1 MTDMYTECSLNND
14 SRNRKIMVRCKVLSV
29 RKGRR
34 DCINDVLNE
43 TKGMAIK
50 HLMNFKSY
58 SGPLGLT
65 KEVSAVVIGKVLRS

>member
-1 MTDMYTECSLNND
+1 MIQENQ
-14 SRNRKIMVRCKVLSV
+14 KIIMVRCKVLSV

-34 DCINDVLNE
+34 DCINDVVNE

-65 KEVSAVVIGKVLRS
+65 KEVSAVVIGTVLPS